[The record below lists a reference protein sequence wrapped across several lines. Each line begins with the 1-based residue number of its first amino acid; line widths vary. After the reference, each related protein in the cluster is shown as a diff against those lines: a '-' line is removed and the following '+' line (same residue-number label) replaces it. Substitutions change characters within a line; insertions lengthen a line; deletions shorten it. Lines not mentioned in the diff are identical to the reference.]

1 MIRFAELENLGVAVA
16 AISDVSDGDCG
27 FKGEDPALAPA
38 NRKRFCALLGV
49 SDDALVCGCQV
60 HSPNIAWARA
70 EDRGRYHGSSI
81 GAFPETDA
89 LITDVPGLPLAIFV
103 ADCVPVFL
111 YDARK
116 RVAALIHAGREG
128 TVMRIAARAVEEM
141 REKRGSN
148 PADIHAVI
156 GPSAGPCCYEV
167 SLRMAA
173 DLAST
178 GFPVKGRH
186 LDLWR
191 ANAQQL
197 ADSGLCESHVST
209 VGLCTICTNQFFSHR
224 RDPRGARNMALLV
237 M

>member
-1 MIRFAELENLGVAVA
+1 MIRFAELESLGIAVA

-27 FKGEDPALAPA
+27 FRGPDPALAA
-38 NRKRFCALLGV
+38 ENRKRFCARLGI
-49 SDDALVCGCQV
+49 SYDDIVCGCQV

-70 EDRGRYHGSSI
+70 EDRGRFHGSAI
-81 GAFPETDA
+81 GALPETDA

-116 RVAALIHAGREG
+116 RVVALIHAGREG
-128 TVMRIAARAVEEM
+128 TVMRIAAQAVEEM
-141 REKRGSN
+141 RAKSGSN
-148 PADIHAVI
+148 PVDIHAVI

-167 SLRMAA
+167 SEEMAA
-173 DLAST
+173 SLADT

-186 LDLWR
+186 LDLWQ

-197 ADSGLCESHVST
+197 VDCGLSESNITTS
-209 VGLCTICTNQFFSHR
+209 GLCTICTNRFFSHR
-224 RDPRGARNMALLV
+224 RDANRSRNMALIRL
-237 M
+237 